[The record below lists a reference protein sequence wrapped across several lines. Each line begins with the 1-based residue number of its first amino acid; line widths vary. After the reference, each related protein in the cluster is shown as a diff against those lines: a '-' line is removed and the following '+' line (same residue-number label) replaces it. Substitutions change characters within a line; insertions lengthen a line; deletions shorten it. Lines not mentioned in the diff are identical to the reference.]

1 MVTRASA
8 WTADKSGTLS
18 VRDRSTGA
26 LSSRSY
32 LDMRIKGAIAAVV
45 HVDGTARV
53 QTVHQT
59 ASPRLAAFLGE
70 FERITS
76 VPAVLNTSFPLVFSA
91 LLGYAS
97 DEKHATVR
105 LLGRRPRPHPGG
117 RPAAVRSPLRA
128 LPRRRPGRPAQPR
141 SWRVTW

>member
-53 QTVHQT
+53 QTVH
-59 ASPRLAAFLGE
+59 
-70 FERITS
+70 
-76 VPAVLNTSFPLVFSA
+76 
-91 LLGYAS
+91 
-97 DEKHATVR
+97 
-105 LLGRRPRPHPGG
+105 
-117 RPAAVRSPLRA
+117 
-128 LPRRRPGRPAQPR
+128 
-141 SWRVTW
+141 